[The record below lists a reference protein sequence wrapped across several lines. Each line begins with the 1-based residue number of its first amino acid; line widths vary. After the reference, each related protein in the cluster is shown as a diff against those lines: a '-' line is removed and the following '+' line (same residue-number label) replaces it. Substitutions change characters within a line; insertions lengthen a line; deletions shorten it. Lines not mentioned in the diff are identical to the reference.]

1 MKNSILILGSTGNL
15 GDKLFKYCI
24 KNKIYD
30 LSITAFKN
38 KIKLKKQKKYL
49 KNKNYFCLSSKLEN
63 DKFIKF
69 IKIKKF
75 KIIYFLDYGANS
87 LFYLDILIKNNKNSI
102 FAIANKEL
110 IIAGGNLILNKFKY
124 YKHKLIPLDS
134 EHFSLYK
141 SWPKNNEIEKIF
153 ITASGGPFYFK
164 PKIDLHK
171 VTFKNVI
178 DHPKWKMGYNN
189 SIDSSNFINK
199 VLEIFELSII
209 YNLDISKIDFLISK
223 EAYIH
228 SLVCYYDK
236 TVSINCFPNDM
247 LISLVKPL
255 NYYYKLPRLNIKNTK
270 YLNFNYLKLE
280 SHNDNRFKIFK
291 HLKKI
296 KKFDHKK
303 RIKFMILNNIAHKK
317 YINGFLEYNNIIDY
331 IMNNINDEIN
341 INLNNFKNIVSYID
355 KINLEYNN

>member
-1 MKNSILILGSTGNL
+1 MKNNILILGSTGNL

-24 KNKIYD
+24 KNNIYD
-30 LSITAFKN
+30 LSITAYKN
-38 KIKLKKQKKYL
+38 KRKLHKQKDYL
-49 KNKNYFCLSSKLEN
+49 KNKNYFCLSFESEIE
-63 DKFIKF
+63 KFIKF
-69 IKIKKF
+69 IKTKKF
-75 KIIYFLDYGANS
+75 KIIYFLDYGAKS
-87 LFYLDILIKNNKNSI
+87 LIYLDILIKNNKNSI
-102 FAIANKEL
+102 FAMANKEL

-124 YKHKLIPLDS
+124 YNHKLIPLDS
-134 EHFSLYK
+134 EHFSLFR
-141 SWPKNNEIEKIF
+141 SWPKNHEIEKIF

-164 PKIDLHK
+164 PKIDLSK

-178 DHPKWKMGYNN
+178 NHPKWKMGYNN

-199 VLEIFELSII
+199 VLEIFEVSII

-228 SLVCYYDK
+228 SLVCYNDK

-255 NYYYKLPRLNIKNTK
+255 NYCFKLPRLHITNTK
-270 YLNFNYLKLE
+270 YLNFINLKLE
-280 SHNDNRFKIFK
+280 RQNDKRFKIFK
-291 HLKKI
+291 YLKQI

-317 YINGFLEYNNIIDY
+317 YINGLLEYNNIIDY

-341 INLNNFKNIVSYID
+341 INLNNFKNIVSYIN
-355 KINLEYNN
+355 KINLEYNK